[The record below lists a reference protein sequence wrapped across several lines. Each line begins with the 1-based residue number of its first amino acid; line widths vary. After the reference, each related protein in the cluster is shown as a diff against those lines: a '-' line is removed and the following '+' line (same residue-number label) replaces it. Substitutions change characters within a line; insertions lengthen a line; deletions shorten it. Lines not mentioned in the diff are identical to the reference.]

1 MKEVNNNV
9 NVYQPYSFEVSTIP
23 YLESQPVTLE
33 SWGGNF
39 YPIFNFDSD
48 ESKIKNVENIKLL
61 ILYIIDFIK
70 KWSLKI
76 IGNQI
81 YSV

>member
-1 MKEVNNNV
+1 MIL
-9 NVYQPYSFEVSTIP
+9 TI
-23 YLESQPVTLE
+23 S
-33 SWGGNF
+33 
-39 YPIFNFDSD
+39 NFDSD

>member
-33 SWGGNF
+33 S
-39 YPIFNFDSD
+39 
-48 ESKIKNVENIKLL
+48 
-61 ILYIIDFIK
+61 
-70 KWSLKI
+70 
-76 IGNQI
+76 
-81 YSV
+81 